1 MWYNH
6 LRDKRTGWH
15 GNLDEMTY
23 HGGCDIIKGQKWIAN
38 NWINILGDSRD
49 TMVSYK
55 NPRKKIKQDFFIG
68 LKTLFESLMLPSYTT
83 KTYWQ
88 LLNVSRCI

>member
-15 GNLDEMTY
+15 GSLDEMTY

-55 NPRKKIKQDFFIG
+55 NSRKKIK
-68 LKTLFESLMLPSYTT
+68 
-83 KTYWQ
+83 
-88 LLNVSRCI
+88 